1 MIPDINQDITVAYIR
16 SMIGEIPDPEIP
28 VITIEDLGILRNVEQ
43 DGDTFVIT
51 ITPTYSGCP
60 AMDFISMNIRKR
72 LAETGIENYRL
83 ETKLSPAWTTAWMTE
98 KGKQQLREFG
108 IAPPSGN
115 TGEHLQDLHPACPQ
129 CHSENTELVNAFGS
143 TACKALFRCR
153 ACSEPFDYF
162 KCH

>member
-1 MIPDINQDITVAYIR
+1 MMPEIKHDITVSYIR
-16 SMIGEIPDPEIP
+16 DLVGEIPDPEIP
-28 VITIEDLGILRNVEQ
+28 VITIEDLGILRKVEKE
-43 DGDTFVIT
+43 GDNFVIT

-60 AMDFISMNIRKR
+60 AMDFISMSIRMR
-72 LAETGIENYRL
+72 LAAEDIQNYRL
-83 ETKLSPAWTTAWMTE
+83 ETRLSPAWTTAWMTE

-115 TGEHLQDLHPACPQ
+115 IGEHLEDLHPACPQ
-129 CHSENTELVNAFGS
+129 CHSTDTELVNAFGS

-153 ACSEPFDYF
+153 SCREPFDYF